1 MFLILRGYDNTKYH
15 IMNKFIIFYLILV
28 FSTLTFYS
36 YGQKKIAI
44 ADDVV
49 ILSEITDSLLTIR
62 LQQKNLI
69 YDNIIDYS
77 DKCSHYY
84 ADIFSKNDL
93 IYLNIKDC
101 KDEQI
106 GFECLGSNLEN
117 MDNELKSFILCFYI
131 NTIINGEARK
141 EGVEPEMTKNE
152 HDSRYFFSPS
162 SFNLKKGELYYNS
175 IYFAIHDI
183 QYGFSDNFSIGMGTS
198 VAGIPIYFT
207 PKFSMKLNE
216 KNRLAVGNM
225 LILGTYGPKF
235 TANLAYTTYTYG
247 SSENNLSLSAGH
259 FYTGNNDLAD
269 EIISQPIFN
278 ISAMFQLKNN
288 VYFTTENY
296 YLHNNTT
303 LTAEKY
309 DNNGNRIYEDY
320 TLSDNFIFGFSGFR
334 IINKSKDVISWQF
347 GLAYFIRFMEDMPYK
362 YSTGGWDGDY
372 PGNTNFPIPTI
383 SYTQKFGKKY

>member
-1 MFLILRGYDNTKYH
+1 
-15 IMNKFIIFYLILV
+15 MNKFIIFYLILV

-162 SFNLKKGELYYNS
+162 SFNLKKGELYIIQS
-175 IYFAIHDI
+175 ILPFMI
-183 QYGFSDNFSIGMGTS
+183 F
-198 VAGIPIYFT
+198 
-207 PKFSMKLNE
+207 
-216 KNRLAVGNM
+216 NM
-225 LILGTYGPKF
+225 VF
-235 TANLAYTTYTYG
+235 Q
-247 SSENNLSLSAGH
+247 
-259 FYTGNNDLAD
+259 
-269 EIISQPIFN
+269 IIS
-278 ISAMFQLKNN
+278 L
-288 VYFTTENY
+288 
-296 YLHNNTT
+296 L
-303 LTAEKY
+303 
-309 DNNGNRIYEDY
+309 
-320 TLSDNFIFGFSGFR
+320 
-334 IINKSKDVISWQF
+334 
-347 GLAYFIRFMEDMPYK
+347 
-362 YSTGGWDGDY
+362 GWE
-372 PGNTNFPIPTI
+372 
-383 SYTQKFGKKY
+383 QV